1 MEFGVLVTLNY
12 PVAVFVHH
20 HIIKISKDLKIK
32 CPACLHTIAVIS
44 LLMPSHACLSPPLST
59 VTGPGSSFRSPLLT
73 LVPRMA
79 VAMPDAGCGGGSTS
93 SGGDGVG

>member
-1 MEFGVLVTLNY
+1 M
-12 PVAVFVHH
+12 PAHH
-20 HIIKISKDLKIK
+20 RGHLPPHAITRL
-32 CPACLHTIAVIS
+32 PLH
-44 LLMPSHACLSPPLST
+44 PLST

-93 SGGDGVG
+93 SGGDGIG

>member
-32 CPACLHTIAVIS
+32 RPACLHTIAVIS
-44 LLMPSHACLSPPLST
+44 LLMPSHACLSPSLY
-59 VTGPGSSFRSPLLT
+59 GDRPGQLLPEPAPHV
-73 LVPRMA
+73 VPRMA